1 MIGRAFFHSVGHP
14 RDGGQLCVV
23 VWDAAV
29 LPVVHN
35 QNQIRLQHA
44 AKSQQ
49 QWKWVEITDALV
61 RDRLE

>member
-35 QNQIRLQHA
+35 QMQ
-44 AKSQQ
+44 
-49 QWKWVEITDALV
+49 VGP
-61 RDRLE
+61 

>member
-1 MIGRAFFHSVGHP
+1 LRRRSAESIDKMRRSLGSFIKSV
-14 RDGGQLCVV
+14 C
-23 VWDAAV
+23 
-29 LPVVHN
+29 N
-35 QNQIRLQHA
+35 NA